1 MPRHDLKGKE
11 NEETLPEFEQFMQ
24 LEEIES
30 HDKVPV
36 TKISFSKG
44 TKVAFWFRVDSSKNS
59 ASSTVRLRHA
69 PMRKICYLV
78 AHLSTSSPLPPF
90 MTLPYIGSC
99 FPGAP

>member
-11 NEETLPEFEQFMQ
+11 NQETLPEFEQFMQ

-44 TKVAFWFRVDSSKNS
+44 TKVAFWFLRIYIAVMVILVIIGFARV
-59 ASSTVRLRHA
+59 
-69 PMRKICYLV
+69 
-78 AHLSTSSPLPPF
+78 
-90 MTLPYIGSC
+90 
-99 FPGAP
+99 